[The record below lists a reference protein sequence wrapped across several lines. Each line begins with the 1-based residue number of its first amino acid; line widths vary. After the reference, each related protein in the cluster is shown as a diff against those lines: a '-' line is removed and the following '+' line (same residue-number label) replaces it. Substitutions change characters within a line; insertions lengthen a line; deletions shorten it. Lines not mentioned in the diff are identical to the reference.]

1 MVTGLSIE
9 DWLAYFVLETSL
21 QIWPDNYMAETSY
34 DQTKKEESSINIG
47 LFTLLLIY

>member
-9 DWLAYFVLETSL
+9 DWLVNFVLETSF

-34 DQTKKEESSINIG
+34 DQTKKVESSIVLG
-47 LFTLLLIY
+47 YSHFF